1 MDQVYIRR
9 KGHNWSELF
18 PGRGVGFLVK
28 RERRGGD
35 MDMKYLKKIEE
46 FLRVNNRF

>member
-1 MDQVYIRR
+1 MDQVYIWR

-28 RERRGGD
+28 GERGGGKI
-35 MDMKYLKKIEE
+35 DMKYLKKIE
-46 FLRVNNRF
+46 FLRVNRRF